1 MVGVCIRRLEMSELP
16 AAGDVI
22 RAAFGTVAETFGL
35 REESCPTNGA
45 FLRDAALFEEA
56 AGTALYGAFEGEALT
71 GVAALKRKDEALFSL
86 EKLAVLPRAR
96 ERGLGAPWRS
106 IARGRRAR
114 PEGGGFPSGSC
125 MKTAPSCAVRAGG
138 FRACR
143 HADLSPSA
151 FRGLLHGARPDGI
164 GLKQGRLRKER
175 ANDRE
180 KAFFSR
186 VIERTVRD

>member
-45 FLRDAALFEEA
+45 FLGDAALFEEA

-96 ERGLGAPWRS
+96 ERGLAEHCARTAGQAGGRRLS
-106 IARGRRAR
+106 IGVMYENRALVRCTGGRLSRLSARG
-114 PEGGGFPSGSC
+114 PFPICLSWPASWS
-125 MKTAPSCAVRAGG
+125 AP
-138 FRACR
+138 
-143 HADLSPSA
+143 
-151 FRGLLHGARPDGI
+151 
-164 GLKQGRLRKER
+164 
-175 ANDRE
+175 
-180 KAFFSR
+180 
-186 VIERTVRD
+186 